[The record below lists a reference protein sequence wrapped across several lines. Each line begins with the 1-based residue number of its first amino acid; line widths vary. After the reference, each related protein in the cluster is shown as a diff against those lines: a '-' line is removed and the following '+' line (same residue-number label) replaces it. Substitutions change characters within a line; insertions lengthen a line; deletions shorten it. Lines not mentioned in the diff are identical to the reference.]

1 MPIELDI
8 RGKRADEIGPIV
20 DSYVN
25 DAYLLGMPFVR
36 VIHGKGTGALRTV
49 VRDLLKDSPA
59 VARAE
64 TAGPT
69 EGGDGATVVHL
80 RQT

>member
-1 MPIELDI
+1 M
-8 RGKRADEIGPIV
+8 
-20 DSYVN
+20 
-25 DAYLLGMPFVR
+25 GMPFVR

-49 VRDLLKDSPA
+49 VRDLLRDSPA